1 MSLIGKKIGVLMGGL
16 SKERDVSLRSGQ
28 AVAKAL
34 RARGHDVVDI
44 DVDRDVATR
53 LKNEKIEIAFL
64 VLHGRYG
71 EDGTLQGLLEVLGIP
86 YTGSGVL
93 PSAIGM
99 DKDLTK
105 RLLAPIG
112 ICVANW
118 VAVRRKKIQDVPR
131 SPFAL
136 PVVIKPNQEGSTIGI
151 SIVREEK
158 DFLPALME
166 AAKLDD
172 VVLIEQFISGTE
184 VTVAVIDGQA
194 FPIVEIAP
202 KSGFYDY
209 TSKYTKGLTDY
220 IVPARISDSVRDELQ
235 KKSER
240 IWNLLNL
247 EGYARM
253 DYIVAPSGDEDYFLE
268 VNTTPGMT
276 ETSLV
281 PKAAAQAGLSFED
294 VCEKILATA
303 SLKVKAT

>member
-1 MSLIGKKIGVLMGGL
+1 MGGL
-16 SKERDVSLRSGQ
+16 SKERDVSLRSGA

-34 RARGHDVVDI
+34 RTRGYNIVEI
-44 DVDRDVATR
+44 DVDREVAAR
-53 LKNEKIEIAFL
+53 LKNENIEVVFL

-71 EDGTLQGLLEVLGIP
+71 EDGTLQGLLEILGIP

-105 RLLAPIG
+105 RLLAPHG
-112 ICVANW
+112 VQVAEW
-118 VAVRRKKIQDVPR
+118 TAVRRGAVELR
-131 SPFAL
+131 SPIPL
-136 PVVIKPNQEGSTIGI
+136 PVVIKPNHEGSTIGI

-158 DFLPALME
+158 DFVAALTE

-172 VVLIEQFISGTE
+172 VVVIEKFISGTE
-184 VTVAVIDGQA
+184 VTVAVIDGRA

-202 KSGFYDY
+202 KGGFYDY
-209 TSKYTKGLTDY
+209 TSKYTKGMTDY
-220 IVPARISDSVRDELQ
+220 IVPARLTHAVRDRLQ
-235 KKSER
+235 KNSEK

-253 DYIVAPSGDEDYFLE
+253 DYIVDGERDYFLE

-281 PKAAAQAGLSFED
+281 PKAAAAAGLSFED
-294 VCEKILATA
+294 VCEKILNTA
-303 SLKVKAT
+303 SLKIGAR